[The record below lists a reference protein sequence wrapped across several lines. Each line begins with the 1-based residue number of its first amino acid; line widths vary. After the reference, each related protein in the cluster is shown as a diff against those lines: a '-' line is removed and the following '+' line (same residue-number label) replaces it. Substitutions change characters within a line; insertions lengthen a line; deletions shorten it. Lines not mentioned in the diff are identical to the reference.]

1 MAGPAESDPNTRRRT
16 SMVSNP
22 DENTPLLLVPE
33 TTGLESSKDQKPNGS
48 SIKSSAAPDG
58 HANGTGAE
66 AQEEE
71 GEEKPM
77 PYRQILLLC
86 YTAMTEPIAYFAIFP
101 FMPEM
106 IFRTGVPQPSVGFWT
121 GIIESLFSLVQ
132 MVLMIFYGRAADRF
146 GRKPVLIF
154 SLAGM
159 SVFTALFGMS
169 QTLWQM
175 ILCRCLAG
183 CFAGSVVTVRTM
195 ISENCTKRSQAKAF
209 SWYMFTRNLG
219 IFIGPLIGGGLAN
232 PIEQFPNVFVPGS
245 FFGQYRYALST
256 YATGAVCLSATLTS
270 LFGLRET
277 LDKTADF
284 GAKNKSQLST
294 TEVLKS
300 PGVPMVLGIFGYVML
315 LGLGYTA
322 VNPVFLYTDVEL
334 GGWGFSDQQI
344 AGVLA
349 IAGASQSLWML
360 LAFPFLQKR
369 LGTGN
374 LLRVCAVAWG
384 LMFAG
389 YPILNEVLRH
399 GSETAFWAI
408 WPPFLVMGSGVA
420 MAYACVQLCLNDI
433 SPSSTVLATV
443 NALGLTVSSAVRAFA
458 PVAFTSIYA
467 AGVKGQILDG
477 HLIWALLIVLTL
489 GLNILCFF
497 LPRAAEGRYKA
508 PVPEG
513 EGDGTGRAT

>member
-1 MAGPAESDPNTRRRT
+1 MHEAESGEGVQLVYVHEESGHFHWTLDRCAEDRYIQENWT
-16 SMVSNP
+16 S
-22 DENTPLLLVPE
+22 
-33 TTGLESSKDQKPNGS
+33 QY
-48 SIKSSAAPDG
+48 
-58 HANGTGAE
+58 ANA
-66 AQEEE
+66 
-71 GEEKPM
+71 
-77 PYRQILLLC
+77 
-86 YTAMTEPIAYFAIFP
+86 FA
-101 FMPEM
+101 
-106 IFRTGVPQPSVGFWT
+106 
-121 GIIESLFSLVQ
+121 
-132 MVLMIFYGRAADRF
+132 
-146 GRKPVLIF
+146 
-154 SLAGM
+154 
-159 SVFTALFGMS
+159 
-169 QTLWQM
+169 
-175 ILCRCLAG
+175 
-183 CFAGSVVTVRTM
+183 
-195 ISENCTKRSQAKAF
+195 
-209 SWYMFTRNLG
+209 
-219 IFIGPLIGGGLAN
+219 GGGLAN

-420 MAYACVQLCLNDI
+420 MAY
-433 SPSSTVLATV
+433 
-443 NALGLTVSSAVRAFA
+443 
-458 PVAFTSIYA
+458 
-467 AGVKGQILDG
+467 
-477 HLIWALLIVLTL
+477 
-489 GLNILCFF
+489 
-497 LPRAAEGRYKA
+497 
-508 PVPEG
+508 G
-513 EGDGTGRAT
+513 E